1 MGLLDLFKRSAPTK
15 LVPVVRER
23 HPAPITPRRLVR
35 ELVAKHPDGVPDWDE
50 VDTHGL
56 DLQAVVAAYDDAL
69 AYANEDKRVKVRTV
83 KPAGLRILDLTGLE
97 SVRMRIKGPAY
108 WLRDPERKKFG
119 GREYLLIREPDNET
133 DGAAVA
139 VYGVAGRKVG
149 HISASRSA
157 SLAPV
162 LDGMNADA
170 FRVTGAGVTANS
182 SQLWVD
188 VPKMDALRR
197 FARTH

>member
-1 MGLLDLFKRSAPTK
+1 M
-15 LVPVVRER
+15 
-23 HPAPITPRRLVR
+23 TPRRLAHQ
-35 ELVAKHPDGVPDWDE
+35 LVGTYPDGVPDWAE
-50 VDTHGL
+50 VDTHGM
-56 DLQAVVAAYDDAL
+56 DLQAVRIAYDDVI
-69 AYANEDKRVKVRTV
+69 AYAKEDKRVKVRKVDPDT
-83 KPAGLRILDLTGLE
+83 LRVLDLRGLE

-139 VYGVAGRKVG
+139 VYGIAGRKVG

-162 LDGMNADA
+162 LDGMDADA

-182 SQLWVD
+182 SQLWID

-197 FARTH
+197 FARGQ